1 MSPTT
6 LNDIN
11 VSTRP
16 QLEANLA
23 KAKDEFFTSLSTA
36 HRIVLYN
43 AVHELGKF
51 VVRMI
56 GEHIAVYDFAL
67 KTAQAVLRLSIAD
80 GDMDS
85 DKFTFNLNAAK
96 VTLQLALRGYDEDS
110 DLYRCGR
117 ALDISGFDFIELN
130 IAFSNIHN
138 KRDEVWSLLLSLE
151 ESLSPKS

>member
-11 VSTRP
+11 VATRT

-36 HRIVLYN
+36 HHILLHN

-51 VVRMI
+51 VIRMI

-67 KTAQAVLRLSIAD
+67 KTAQAVLQLSIAD
-80 GDMDS
+80 GDMDG

-96 VTLQLALRGYDEDS
+96 VTLRLALRGYDEDS

-130 IAFSNIHN
+130 IAFSNIHH
-138 KRDEVWSLLLSLE
+138 KRDEVGTLLRGLE